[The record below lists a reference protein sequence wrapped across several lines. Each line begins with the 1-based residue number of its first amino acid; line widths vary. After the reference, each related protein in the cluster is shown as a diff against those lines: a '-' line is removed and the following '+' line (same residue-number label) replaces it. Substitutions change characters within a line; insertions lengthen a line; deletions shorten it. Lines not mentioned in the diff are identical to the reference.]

1 MAQEDKARTLRKV
14 FQAKIAH
21 LSYAEQRKLTEM
33 LREMR
38 NERISKLAQEAK
50 RARPVQTNAM
60 SNAVDM
66 RGQAPPVSPRSIR
79 DIRVSQPQQPANVR
93 NIREAVQEQL
103 PGRNYAQRAARIA
116 EERARLNS
124 QEFARPNF
132 PPTENP
138 SIYRKSLAGRLAE
151 SVPNRAADINRSVMD
166 WGSQIPNRSGMVMEL
181 GDAAIGM
188 AGRAAKRF
196 GPPIIADLL
205 MPSKY
210 GVSNG
215 EISGGDIYNQTGS
228 PSYFTNA
235 TGSDYLPPH
244 LQAANEQWR
253 AQDQMLQQRQ
263 VMPSYHLDPNY
274 HRTFSPVQL
283 QGTQQQTYQE
293 PQSIASTL
301 ATQEPSYEPQ
311 SIARQLSMEPVASQY
326 TNAPQVSI
334 AREVPE
340 PGSAPASLME
350 HYVKIYGSPERARE
364 AMLNTEAYKQS
375 QIQ

>member
-1 MAQEDKARTLRKV
+1 MAQEDKARTMRKV

-21 LSYAEQRKLTEM
+21 LPYAEQRKLTEM
-33 LREMR
+33 LREMS
-38 NERISKLAQEAK
+38 NERNSKLAQEGK

-132 PPTENP
+132 PPQENP
-138 SIYRKSLAGRLAE
+138 SIYKKSLAGRLAE
-151 SVPNRAADINRSVMD
+151 SIPNHAADINRSAMD
-166 WGSQIPNRSGMVMEL
+166 WGSQIPNRSGTFMEL

-196 GPPIIADLL
+196 GPPVILDLL
-205 MPSKY
+205 IPSKF

-215 EISGGDIYNQTGS
+215 EISGGEMYSQQGS
-228 PSYFTNA
+228 PSYFTNMS
-235 TGSDYLPPH
+235 GDSFLPPH
-244 LQAANEQWR
+244 LEAQNRQWR
-253 AQDQMLQQRQ
+253 QQDQMLNARQ
-263 VMPSYHLDPNY
+263 TAPSYHVDPNY
-274 HRTFSPVQL
+274 HKTFAPVQL
-283 QGTQQQTYQE
+283 LQQQQYAE
-293 PQSIASTL
+293 PHSIARTL
-301 ATQEPSYEPQ
+301 ATQEPNFEPA
-311 SIARQLSMEPVASQY
+311 SIAHQLSAEPVQSQY

-334 AREVPE
+334 AREIPE